1 MKYQVPL
8 YIIASWFLWHRAPRT
23 PGCLG
28 LALSTWLNLCTSRL
42 DKTPAKPSGC
52 QTLIWQNSADQ
63 RNSRDPRPQN
73 LQPQSSSRNVA
84 LPGLSSCREAGVG
97 SSSQTLRIPDRVPG
111 RFSSKSYNAA
121 GFERIRQL
129 SRICLRDPK
138 RAKDLC
144 SVLSGPARL
153 QVPWPPA
160 ASGLRYVVWATVES

>member
-1 MKYQVPL
+1 M
-8 YIIASWFLWHRAPRT
+8 
-23 PGCLG
+23 
-28 LALSTWLNLCTSRL
+28 
-42 DKTPAKPSGC
+42 
-52 QTLIWQNSADQ
+52 
-63 RNSRDPRPQN
+63 
-73 LQPQSSSRNVA
+73 A

-97 SSSQTLRIPDRVPG
+97 FSSSQTLRIPDRVPG
-111 RFSSKSYNAA
+111 RFSTKSYNAA

-160 ASGLRYVVWATVES
+160 ASVLRYVVWATVES